1 MISDSMEATGMPDGD
16 YALGGQKVI
25 KKGHLATLEDGTIAG
40 SATNLMDCMRTVV
53 KKMDLPLETAVACAT
68 INPAR
73 SLGVEEQYG
82 SLETGKKAHVVLL
95 DQDLELKAVIKDG
108 VKIR

>member
-1 MISDSMEATGMPDGD
+1 
-16 YALGGQKVI
+16 
-25 KKGHLATLEDGTIAG
+25 
-40 SATNLMDCMRTVV
+40 MDCMRTVV

>member
-40 SATNLMDCMRTVV
+40 CGNQSDGLCKSSCTED
-53 KKMDLPLETAVACAT
+53 EY
-68 INPAR
+68 
-73 SLGVEEQYG
+73 S
-82 SLETGKKAHVVLL
+82 TGKCC
-95 DQDLELKAVIKDG
+95 
-108 VKIR
+108 

>member
-1 MISDSMEATGMPDGD
+1 MATGKPDGI
-16 YALGGQKVI
+16 YSLGGQEVQVHGNK
-25 KKGHLATLEDGTIAG
+25 ATLTVDGAIAG

-82 SLETGKKAHVVLL
+82 SLEAGKKAHVVLL

>member
-1 MISDSMEATGMPDGD
+1 ME
-16 YALGGQKVI
+16 
-25 KKGHLATLEDGTIAG
+25 LA
-40 SATNLMDCMRTVV
+40 
-53 KKMDLPLETAVACAT
+53 LETAVACAT

-73 SLGVEEQYG
+73 CLGVEEQYG
-82 SLETGKKAHVVLL
+82 SPEAGKKAHVVLL

>member
-1 MISDSMEATGMPDGD
+1 M
-16 YALGGQKVI
+16 LR
-25 KKGHLATLEDGTIAG
+25 LWEDLPRWYLTVLIAG

-53 KKMDLPLETAVACAT
+53 KKMELPLETAVACAT

-82 SLETGKKAHVVLL
+82 SLEAGKKAHVVLL

>member
-1 MISDSMEATGMPDGD
+1 MGR
-16 YALGGQKVI
+16 
-25 KKGHLATLEDGTIAG
+25 LATLVSDGAIAG

-53 KKMDLPLETAVACAT
+53 KKMELPLETAVACAT

-82 SLETGKKAHVVLL
+82 SLEAGKKANVVLL
-95 DQDLELKAVIKDG
+95 NRDLELKAVIKDG

>member
-1 MISDSMEATGMPDGD
+1 MGR
-16 YALGGQKVI
+16 
-25 KKGHLATLEDGTIAG
+25 LATLVSDGAIAG

-53 KKMDLPLETAVACAT
+53 KKMELPLETAVACAT

-82 SLETGKKAHVVLL
+82 SLEVGKKAHVVLL